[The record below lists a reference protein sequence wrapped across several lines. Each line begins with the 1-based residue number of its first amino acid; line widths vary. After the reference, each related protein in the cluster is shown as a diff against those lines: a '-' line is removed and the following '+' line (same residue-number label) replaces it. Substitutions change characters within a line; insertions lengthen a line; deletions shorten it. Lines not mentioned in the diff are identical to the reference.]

1 MRITKLFSYILPKTK
16 LANSGVTTASEVV
29 ARHLAQNPEAKNIKP
44 FCQEWWNCVD
54 LKHYRRACG
63 SVTYHGHLNGINHHL
78 TTGVNPQ
85 GLNEIFMGTGV
96 TPKEMV
102 QITDAEFKVLPKTKE
117 KIIAYR
123 CIGEKPEFLA
133 QDYARYQKSLKI
145 KKGDIITMPE
155 YAYATSDIG
164 YAEIYLNN
172 KKGIKYT
179 IEIEPESRV
188 SILGHGKNNEIVFPR
203 SSKFE
208 CLGTEQDGDV
218 LIVKL
223 KYIKPIDY
231 MG

>member
-44 FCQEWWNCVD
+44 FCQEFWNGVD
-54 LKHYRRACG
+54 LKHYRRSCG

-78 TTGVNPQ
+78 TTKANPK
-85 GLNEIFMGTGV
+85 GLNEIFFGTGV
-96 TPKEMV
+96 TPKEMI
-102 QITDAEFKVLPKTKE
+102 QITDAEFKALPKTKE

-123 CIGEKPEFLA
+123 CVGEKPEFFIK
-133 QDYARYQKSLKI
+133 DYTRYQKSLKI

-164 YAEIYLNN
+164 YAEGYLRNN
-172 KKGIKYT
+172 KGIKYI

-188 SILGHGKNNEIVFPR
+188 SIIGQGKNNEITFPR

-218 LIVKL
+218 LLVKL